1 MIFYIV
7 GMNKVLI
14 TVFLAAVLSFAI
26 TADEA
31 LKKSKAWF
39 GTSKSWSFDF
49 KMTTY
54 MADSPAAGTQQGNM
68 LVSEGNKFKL
78 TIPGM
83 TLISDGTNFWQW
95 NIEQKQVLIKLV
107 EDLESS
113 MHPSEL
119 LFKYL
124 NCKAL
129 SLKED
134 KYKGVNVYVIKL
146 SAKDYSEQF
155 VEMEVWLSAKDFSPV
170 RLFIVDDVGNS
181 SWYDVSNLKVRK
193 DLAEKDFK
201 FQTAKGI
208 DEIDMR

>member
-1 MIFYIV
+1 MKRILAT
-7 GMNKVLI
+7 VL
-14 TVFLAAVLSFAI
+14 LSIALCFAI
-26 TADEA
+26 SADEA

-49 KMTTY
+49 KMVTY
-54 MADSPAAGTQQGNM
+54 LADSPSSGTQSGNM

-78 TIPGM
+78 TIPGI
-83 TLISDGTNFWQW
+83 TFISDGVNFWQW
-95 NIEQKQVLIKLV
+95 NVEQKQVLIKLV

-129 SLKED
+129 SIKED
-134 KYKGVNVYVIKL
+134 VYKGTKVYVLKL
-146 SAKDYSEQF
+146 SPKEYGGQF
-155 VEMEVWLSAKDFSPV
+155 VEMEVWLNAKDFSPV
-170 RLFIVDDVGNS
+170 RLFVVDDVGNS
-181 SWYDVSNLKVRK
+181 SWYDVSNLKVLK
-193 DLAEKDFK
+193 NLTDKDFK
-201 FQTAKGI
+201 FQSAKGI